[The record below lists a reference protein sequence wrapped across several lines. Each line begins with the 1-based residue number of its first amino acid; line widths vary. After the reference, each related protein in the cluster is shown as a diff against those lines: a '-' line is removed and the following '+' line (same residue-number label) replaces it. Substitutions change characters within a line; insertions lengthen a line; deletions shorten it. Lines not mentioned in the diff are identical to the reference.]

1 MNITKETV
9 GDLNAIIHINLTE
22 EDYIGQVNTELTN
35 YRKKASMPGF
45 RPGKVPMGIIKKMY
59 GKSVLAEEV
68 NKKVSEG
75 LNNYILENKLNI
87 LGYPIPN
94 MEKNATIDFDRVE
107 RQSKGSLL

>member
-45 RPGKVPMGIIKKMY
+45 RPG
-59 GKSVLAEEV
+59 
-68 NKKVSEG
+68 
-75 LNNYILENKLNI
+75 
-87 LGYPIPN
+87 
-94 MEKNATIDFDRVE
+94 
-107 RQSKGSLL
+107 